1 MINKSELRIGNLVQ
15 VTYQGEG
22 FELKTGITYVIGVSE
37 EQEWSIEVE
46 ALEESFENVQITP
59 ARLNE
64 EILLR
69 FGAVRNPWGVNIGE
83 LLFKCN
89 VDCSKLTLQVGNGH
103 RVEINYV
110 HELQNLYH
118 ALTKKEL

>member
-1 MINKSELRIGNLVQ
+1 MKKELRIGNLVQ
-15 VTYQGEG
+15 ATYQGDD
-22 FELKTGITYVIGVSE
+22 FEIKTGITRVIGVSE
-37 EQEWSIEVE
+37 EQEWGIEVE
-46 ALEESFENVQITP
+46 ALEESFENVQISP
-59 ARLNE
+59 VSLNE

-83 LLFKCN
+83 LLFKCSS
-89 VDCSKLTLQVGNGH
+89 DCSKLTLQVGNGH

-118 ALTKKEL
+118 ALTKKELS

>member
-1 MINKSELRIGNLVQ
+1 MKKELRIGNIVQ

-22 FELKTGITYVIGVSE
+22 FETKNQITCVTGISITYDIKVGNCYIDDSNVSP
-37 EQEWSIEVE
+37 V
-46 ALEESFENVQITP
+46 
-59 ARLNE
+59 RLNE

-69 FGAVRNPWGVNIGE
+69 FGAVRNPWGVNVGE

-89 VDCSKLTLQVGNGH
+89 SDCSKLTLQVGNGH

-110 HELQNLYH
+110 HELQNLYYS
-118 ALTKKEL
+118 LTKKEL